1 MAENQEADGKV
12 IAVAL
17 AASGG
22 QVSIAQLSTVAPVGT
37 PVYLHK
43 QEGRMRMELEVANE
57 NALHHAENSRRLTD
71 KNHHL
76 RQFKRKAVFLF
87 GQIVGEGK
95 ISDEHKEAIALL
107 VREASQEDG

>member
-1 MAENQEADGKV
+1 MADTRIE
-12 IAVAL
+12 
-17 AASGG
+17 
-22 QVSIAQLSTVAPVGT
+22 PVGT
-37 PVYLHK
+37 ASALPGTSAWTQAVFNANEVPVGSELYLHK

-57 NALHHAENSRRLTD
+57 NALHHAENSRRLID